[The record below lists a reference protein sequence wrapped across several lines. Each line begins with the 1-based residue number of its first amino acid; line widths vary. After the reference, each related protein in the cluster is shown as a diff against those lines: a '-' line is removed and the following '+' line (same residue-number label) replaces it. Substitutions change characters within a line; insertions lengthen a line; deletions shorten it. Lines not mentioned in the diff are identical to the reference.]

1 MFEMILK
8 MSLVTI
14 LYVVLT
20 ALVEIWVDG
29 RELSRKAK
37 INIGIIYGVLC
48 IISTHFGI
56 DYQRMMLNVRD
67 IGPLAAGLFFDPLSG
82 IIAGLIGGI
91 ERYIAGTYLGVGSYT
106 TIACSV
112 STCLAGVLAAMISK
126 FILEGKK
133 PQPIYSLFIG
143 AIMEVFHMYAVILTH
158 REDVSMAFFVVDVC
172 SVPMISFTAIGLAA
186 ISVLLLIYSAE
197 WKNPFAKRKTEEVSL
212 SETIKNYF
220 FGVMVVLTVINL
232 SESYIIQTEV
242 AYRAAATSLSRSA
255 DDIKA
260 YYEVDG
266 TVSDKAKVGDTG
278 MYLIH
283 DNSGKILFGYH
294 KGETIPNKEIKF
306 LSEQAGK
313 EYFKR
318 MYYGEE
324 FLCRIK
330 KLNDGNTLLVAMTT
344 GEVFYYRNIQAYEL
358 GFGAVILFAVMYF
371 MISVIIYQIVIKQ
384 IDQVNNSLSKITDGD
399 LDEVVNIRSSSEFA
413 SLSDDINATVDTL
426 KGYIS
431 DAKKR
436 IEEELEL
443 ASNIQKAA
451 LPTNFKFNNRND
463 FELWAMMHAAKGVG
477 GDFYDFFFLDTNKFA
492 LVIADVSG
500 KGIPGA
506 LFMMRAKTTIRGL
519 STSNVSVADILY
531 SVNNT
536 LCEGNAA
543 EMFVT
548 AWLGIIDLE
557 TGVMKCANFG
567 HEYPILMRANG
578 NYEVFKDE
586 HSLPLATFEGTKAK
600 EYEIVFKPG
609 DRIFAY
615 TDGVPEAIN
624 KQKEQYGLDRLVSFL
639 NSNKNDSFDVLL
651 DKELHDIK
659 NFANGEEQFD
669 DITMLAFKY
678 NGYSNK

>member
-8 MSLVTI
+8 MTLVTM

-20 ALVEIWVDG
+20 ALVDMWVEKQ
-29 RELSRKAK
+29 ELSRKAK

-48 IISTHFGI
+48 IVSTHFGI
-56 DYQRMMLNVRD
+56 DYQKMMLNVRD

-82 IIAGLIGGI
+82 IIAGFIGGI
-91 ERYIAGTYLGVGSYT
+91 ERYIAGTYLGVGTYT
-106 TIACSV
+106 RVACSV
-112 STCLAGVLAAMISK
+112 STCLAGILAAMISK

-158 REDVSMAFFVVDVC
+158 RDDVSMAFFVVDVC
-172 SVPMISFTAIGLAA
+172 SVPMITFTALGLAA
-186 ISVLLLIYSAE
+186 ISVLLLIYSGE
-197 WKNPFAKRKTEEVSL
+197 WKNPFAKRNAEEVSL

-220 FGVMVVLTVINL
+220 FGVMIVLTAINL
-232 SESYIIQTEV
+232 SGSYVIQTEI
-242 AYRAAATSLSRSA
+242 AYKASITALARSA
-255 DDIKA
+255 DEIKA
-260 YYEVDG
+260 YYEMDG
-266 TVSDKAKVGDTG
+266 TVSDKTKVGDTG
-278 MYLIH
+278 IYIIY
-283 DNSGKILFGYH
+283 DNSGKILYGFH
-294 KGETIPNKEIKF
+294 VKDTIPTTEIKF
-306 LSEQAGK
+306 LSEQVGK
-313 EYFKR
+313 NYFRRTYYDNEY
-318 MYYGEE
+318 
-324 FLCRIK
+324 LCKIK
-330 KLNDGNTLLVAMTT
+330 KLNDGNTLVVGMTT

-371 MISVIIYQIVIKQ
+371 MISVIIYQIVIKR
-384 IDQVNNSLSKITDGD
+384 IDQVNNSLSKITAGD
-399 LDEVVNIRSSSEFA
+399 LDEVVNVRNSSEFA
-413 SLSDDINATVDTL
+413 SLSDDINATVEAL

-451 LPTNFKFNNRND
+451 LPTNFKFNNRNE
-463 FELWAMMHAAKGVG
+463 FELWAAMHAAKGVG
-477 GDFYDFFFLDTNKFA
+477 GDFYDFFFLDNTKLA

-519 STSNVSVADILY
+519 STSTASVSEILY
-531 SVNNT
+531 SANNT

-548 AWLGIIDLE
+548 AWIGIIDLE
-557 TGVMKCANFG
+557 TGVMKCANYG
-567 HEYPILMRANG
+567 HEYPVLMRANG

-586 HSLPLATFEGTKAK
+586 HSLPLATFEGIKAK

-624 KQKEQYGLDRLVSFL
+624 KQKEQYGLDRLVNFL
-639 NSNKNDSFDVLL
+639 NENKNDPFEKLL
-651 DKELHDIK
+651 DKEIHDIK

-669 DITMLAFKY
+669 DITMIAFKL
-678 NGYSNK
+678 NSYSK

>member
-14 LYVVLT
+14 LFVVLT
-20 ALVEIWVDG
+20 ALVEIWVEG
-29 RELSRKAK
+29 RKLSRKAK
-37 INIGIIYGVLC
+37 INIGIIYGLLC
-48 IISTHFGI
+48 ILSTHFGI
-56 DYQRMMLNVRD
+56 DYKRMMLNVRD
-67 IGPLAAGLFFDPLSG
+67 IGPLASGLFFDPLSG
-82 IIAGLIGGI
+82 VIAGTIGGI
-91 ERYIAGTYLGVGSYT
+91 ERYIAGTYLGIGSYT

-112 STCLAGVLAAMISK
+112 STFLAGVLAAVISK

-143 AIMEVFHMYAVILTH
+143 AIMEIFHMYAVILTH

-172 SVPMISFTAIGLAA
+172 SIPMITFTALGLAA
-186 ISVLLLIYSAE
+186 ISVLLLIYSSE
-197 WKNPFAKRKTEEVSL
+197 WKNPFKKHKIQDVSL

-220 FGVMVVLTVINL
+220 FVVMVVLTTINL
-232 SESYIIQTEV
+232 SSSYVIQTEI
-242 AYRAAATSLSRSA
+242 AYRAAATALSRSA
-255 DDIKA
+255 DEIKA
-260 YYEVDG
+260 YYEIDG
-266 TVSDKAKVGDTG
+266 TVADKTKVGDTG

-294 KGETIPNKEIKF
+294 SGEIIPTGEIKF

-313 EYFKR
+313 DYFER

-358 GFGAVILFAVMYF
+358 GFGAIILFAVMYF

-384 IDQVNNSLSKITDGD
+384 IDQVNDSLSKITDGD
-399 LDEVVNIRSSSEFA
+399 LDEVVNVRSSSEFA
-413 SLSDDINATVDTL
+413 SLSDDINATVEAL
-426 KGYIS
+426 KGYIN

-451 LPTNFKFNNRND
+451 LPTNFKFHNRNE
-463 FELWAMMHAAKGVG
+463 FELCAAMHAAKGVG
-477 GDFYDFFFLDTNKFA
+477 GDFYDFFFLDDNKFA
-492 LVIADVSG
+492 LIIADVSG

-506 LFMMRAKTTIRGL
+506 LFMMRAKTIIRGL
-519 STSNVSVADILY
+519 ANSDVSVSEILY
-531 SVNNT
+531 KANNA

-548 AWLGIIDLE
+548 VWFAIIDLE
-557 TGVMKCANFG
+557 TGIMKCANFG

-578 NYEVFKDE
+578 NYEIFKDE
-586 HSLPLATFEGTKAK
+586 HSLPLATFEGIKAK
-600 EYEIVFKPG
+600 EYEIAFKPG

-624 KQKEQYGLDRLVSFL
+624 KQKEQYGLDRLVDFL
-639 NSNKNDSFDVLL
+639 NENKSDSFDVLL
-651 DKELHDIK
+651 DKSLHNIK
-659 NFANGEEQFD
+659 DFANGEEQFD
-669 DITMLAFKY
+669 DITMIVFKF
-678 NGYSNK
+678 NGYSK